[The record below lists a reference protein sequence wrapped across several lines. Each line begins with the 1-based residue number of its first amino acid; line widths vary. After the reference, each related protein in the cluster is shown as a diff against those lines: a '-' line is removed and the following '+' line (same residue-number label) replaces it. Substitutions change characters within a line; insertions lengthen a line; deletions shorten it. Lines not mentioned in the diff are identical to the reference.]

1 MSARRLAAASLTS
14 LVAAFTAVV
23 IGGGTA
29 RAHQASA
36 TFARIETT
44 GDPARLR
51 YEIRIAARD
60 LYEALGLESDREA
73 SPDEIRAGKDRI
85 AAYVSGRLEFDA
97 AGAACRTEPVAVEP
111 VEQGQ
116 RFARVELAIVC
127 PAPIRTIGLEYD
139 LFFDLDRKHIGFVA
153 IDGRGTFQLTAPDDT
168 RLEWDVG
175 GEVASGLG
183 GFVVSGVWHILD
195 GLDHILFLL
204 SLLLM
209 AVVVGPTGSSRLI
222 RSHVREGTV
231 RTGKTGGGQGVA
243 SRPVRQAITYTGGIV
258 TSFTVAHSFTLIGAA
273 LGWFELPSRLVESLI
288 AASIVF
294 VAVDNAIRLD
304 PPRRYLVTFAFGL
317 VHGLG
322 FASMLRPLLPP
333 SEVVMPLLAF
343 NVGVEL
349 GQLGLVLVAM
359 PILYLAI
366 RALGAARYRR
376 IVLPLGAVVLGGLG
390 FIWFLERA
398 FAITILG
405 L

>member
-1 MSARRLAAASLTS
+1 MSARCLASPSIRWPLPHLAAV
-14 LVAAFTAVV
+14 VAVMTLGSGV
-23 IGGGTA
+23 A

-36 TFARIETT
+36 TFSRMETT
-44 GDPARLR
+44 GNPARLKF
-51 YEIRIAARD
+51 EIRIAARD
-60 LYEALGLESDREA
+60 LYEVLELDDDREA
-73 SPDEIRAGKDRI
+73 TADEIRRGQGDI
-85 AAYVSGRLEFDA
+85 MGYVTDRLEFDA
-97 AGAACRTEPVAVEP
+97 DGADCSAEPVAVEP

-116 RFARVELAIVC
+116 RFARVELAVVC
-127 PAPIRTIGLEYD
+127 PAPVRTLGLEYG
-139 LFFDLDRKHIGFVA
+139 LFFELDRRHIGFVS
-153 IDGRGTFQLTAPDDT
+153 IGRGTFQLTRSDP

-175 GEVASGLG
+175 GNVQSGLG

-195 GLDHILFLL
+195 GLDHILFLM

-209 AVVVGPTGSSRLI
+209 AVVV
-222 RSHVREGTV
+222 
-231 RTGKTGGGQGVA
+231 KTGGGEGVA
-243 SRPVRQAITYTGGIV
+243 IRPVRQAISYTGGIV

-304 PPRRYLVTFAFGL
+304 PPRRYLVTFCFGL

-343 NVGVEL
+343 NLGVEL
-349 GQLGLVLVAM
+349 GQLGLVLVVM
-359 PILYLAI
+359 PLLYVAI

-376 IVLPLGAVVLGGLG
+376 LVLPLGAVVLGGLG
-390 FIWFLERA
+390 FIWLVERA
-398 FAITILG
+398 VGITILG

>member
-1 MSARRLAAASLTS
+1 MPTGRLA
-14 LVAAFTAVV
+14 VATAVALAALAA
-23 IGGGTA
+23 GGGVA
-29 RAHQASA
+29 GAHQASA
-36 TFARIETT
+36 TFARLESTA
-44 GDPARLR
+44 DPARLR

-60 LYEALGLESDREA
+60 LYEVLELDGDREA
-73 SPDEIRAGKDRI
+73 TAGEIRAGQGDI
-85 AAYVSGRLEFDA
+85 MAYVSERLAFDA
-97 AGAACRTEPVAVEP
+97 DGADCRAEPVAVEP

-116 RFARVELAIVC
+116 RFARVELAVVC

-139 LFFDLDRKHIGFVA
+139 LFFDLDRRHIGFISV
-153 IDGRGTFQLTAPDDT
+153 GRGTFQLTAPDHT
-168 RLEWDVG
+168 RLEWDIG
-175 GEVASGLG
+175 GAVDSGLG

-209 AVVVGPTGSSRLI
+209 AVI
-222 RSHVREGTV
+222 V
-231 RTGKTGGGQGVA
+231 RTGGADGVA
-243 SRPVRQAITYTGGIV
+243 VRPLRQAISYTGGIV

-273 LGWFELPSRLVESLI
+273 LGWFELPGRLVESLI

-333 SEVVMPLLAF
+333 SQVVLPLLAF

-349 GQLGLVLVAM
+349 GQLGLVVVAM
-359 PILYLAI
+359 PVLYAAI
-366 RALGAARYRR
+366 RGLGAARYRR
-376 IVLPLGAVVLGGLG
+376 VVLPLGAALLGGLG
-390 FIWFLERA
+390 LIWFVERA
-398 FAITILG
+398 FAVTLLG

>member
-1 MSARRLAAASLTS
+1 MSPRRLA
-14 LVAAFTAVV
+14 VAAAALAVASAL
-23 IGGGTA
+23 GAGA
-29 RAHQASA
+29 AHAHQASA
-36 TFARIETT
+36 TFAHIATT
-44 GDPARLR
+44 ADPARLR

-60 LYEALGLESDREA
+60 LYEALELDGDREA
-73 SPDEIRAGKDRI
+73 TADEIRAGKDRI
-85 AAYVSGRLEFDA
+85 IAYVSQRLEFDA

-111 VEQGQ
+111 FEQGQ
-116 RFARVELAIVC
+116 RFARIELAVVC

-139 LFFDLDRKHIGFVA
+139 LFFDLDRRHIGFVS
-153 IDGRGTFQLTAPDDT
+153 IGKGTFQLTAPDDT

-175 GEVASGLG
+175 GEVGSGLG
-183 GFVVSGVWHILD
+183 GFVVSGVRHILD
-195 GLDHILFLL
+195 GLDHILFLM

-209 AVVVGPTGSSRLI
+209 AVVV
-222 RSHVREGTV
+222 
-231 RTGKTGGGQGVA
+231 KTGGGEGVA
-243 SRPVRQAITYTGGIV
+243 VRPVRQAISYTGGIV

-359 PILYLAI
+359 PILYVAI
-366 RALGAARYRR
+366 RALGPSRYRR
-376 IVLPLGAVVLGGLG
+376 VVLPLGAVVLGGLG
-390 FIWFLERA
+390 FIWLVERA
-398 FAITILG
+398 LRITILG

>member
-1 MSARRLAAASLTS
+1 MFRRLAAALSAS
-14 LVAAFTAVV
+14 FIAVV
-23 IGGGTA
+23 LGGGAA

-60 LYEALGLESDREA
+60 LYEALALENDREA
-73 SPDEIRAGKDRI
+73 NADEIRAGKGRI
-85 AAYVSGRLEFDA
+85 LAYVTGSLEFDA
-97 AGAACRTEPVAVEP
+97 GGAACRAEPVAVEP

-116 RFARVELAIVC
+116 LFARVELAVVC
-127 PAPIRTIGLEYD
+127 PAPIRTIGLEYS
-139 LFFDLDRKHIGFVA
+139 LFFDLDRKHIGFVS
-153 IDGRGTFQLTAPDDT
+153 INGRGTFQLTSPDHT

-175 GEVASGLG
+175 GEVESGLA

-209 AVVVGPTGSSRLI
+209 AVVV
-222 RSHVREGTV
+222 
-231 RTGKTGGGQGVA
+231 KTGGGEGVA
-243 SRPVRQAITYTGGIV
+243 IRPIRQAISYTGGIV
-258 TSFTVAHSFTLIGAA
+258 TAFTVAHSLTLIGAA
-273 LGWFELPSRLVESLI
+273 LGWFELPRDLVESLI
-288 AASIVF
+288 ALSIVF

-304 PPRRYLVTFAFGL
+304 PPRRYLVTFVFGL

-333 SEVVMPLLAF
+333 SEVVLPLLAF

-349 GQLGLVLVAM
+349 GQLGLVLIAM

-366 RALGAARYRR
+366 RGLGAARYRR
-376 IVLPLGAVVLGGLG
+376 VVLPLGAVLLGGLG

-398 FAITILG
+398 LAITILG

>member
-1 MSARRLAAASLTS
+1 MSARRLA
-14 LVAAFTAVV
+14 VAAAAVAAVTAL
-23 IGGGTA
+23 GAGA
-29 RAHQASA
+29 AHAHQASA
-36 TFARIETT
+36 TFARLEPTP
-44 GDPARLR
+44 DPARLR

-60 LYEALGLESDREA
+60 LYEALDLDSDREA
-73 SPDEIRAGKDRI
+73 TADEIRRGARVI
-85 AAYVSGRLEFDA
+85 TAYVTDRLEFDA
-97 AGAACRTEPVAVEP
+97 AGAVCKTEPVAVEP

-116 RFARVELAIVC
+116 RFARVELSVVC
-127 PAPIRTIGLEYD
+127 PGPIRTIGLEYD
-139 LFFDLDRKHIGFVA
+139 LFFDLDRRHIGFVSV
-153 IDGRGTFQLTAPDDT
+153 GRGTFQLTAPDDT
-168 RLEWDVG
+168 RLEWDIG
-175 GEVASGLG
+175 GEVDSGLG

-195 GLDHILFLL
+195 GLDHILFLM

-209 AVVVGPTGSSRLI
+209 AVVVR
-222 RSHVREGTV
+222 
-231 RTGKTGGGQGVA
+231 TGGGGGVA
-243 SRPVRQAITYTGGIV
+243 ARPVRQAISYTGGIV

-304 PPRRYLVTFAFGL
+304 PPRRYLVTFCFGL

-349 GQLGLVLVAM
+349 GQLGIVLVAM
-359 PILYLAI
+359 PLLYLAI
-366 RALGAARYRR
+366 RALGPARYRR
-376 IVLPLGAVVLGGLG
+376 VVLPLGAVVLGGLG
-390 FIWFLERA
+390 FIWLVERA
-398 FAITILG
+398 LRVTILG

>member
-1 MSARRLAAASLTS
+1 MFRRLAAALIASFIT
-14 LVAAFTAVV
+14 VV
-23 IGGGTA
+23 LGGGAA

-36 TFARIETT
+36 SFARIETT

-60 LYEALGLESDREA
+60 LYEALALEDDREA
-73 SPDEIRAGKDRI
+73 TADEIRTGKGRI
-85 AAYVSGRLEFDA
+85 LAYVTDSLEFDA
-97 AGAACRTEPVAVEP
+97 GGAACRAEPVAVEP

-116 RFARVELAIVC
+116 LFARVELAVIC
-127 PAPIRTIGLEYD
+127 PAPIRTIGLEYS
-139 LFFDLDRKHIGFVA
+139 LFFDLDRKHIGFVS
-153 IDGRGTFQLTAPDDT
+153 INGRGTFQLTSPDHT

-175 GEVASGLG
+175 GEVESGLA
-183 GFVVSGVWHILD
+183 GFVVSGVRHILD
-195 GLDHILFLL
+195 GLDHILFLM

-209 AVVVGPTGSSRLI
+209 AVVV
-222 RSHVREGTV
+222 
-231 RTGKTGGGQGVA
+231 KTGGGEGVA
-243 SRPVRQAITYTGGIV
+243 IRPPRRAIAYTGGIV
-258 TSFTVAHSFTLIGAA
+258 SSFTVAHSLTLIGAA
-273 LGWFELPSRLVESLI
+273 LGWFELPRDLVESLI
-288 AASIVF
+288 ALSIVF

-304 PPRRYLVTFAFGL
+304 PPRRYLVTFVFGL

-333 SEVVMPLLAF
+333 SEVVLPLLAF

-349 GQLGLVLVAM
+349 GQLGLVLIAM

-366 RALGAARYRR
+366 RGLGAARYRR
-376 IVLPLGAVVLGGLG
+376 VVLPLGAVLLGGLG

-398 FAITILG
+398 LGITILG

>member
-1 MSARRLAAASLTS
+1 MSARRLAVAAASL
-14 LVAAFTAVV
+14 AAVTAL
-23 IGGGTA
+23 GAGA
-29 RAHQASA
+29 AHAHQASA
-36 TFARIETT
+36 TFARIEPTA
-44 GDPARLR
+44 DPARLR

-60 LYEALGLESDREA
+60 LYEALDLDDDREA
-73 SPDEIRAGKDRI
+73 TADEIRRGARAITD
-85 AAYVSGRLEFDA
+85 YVTDRLEFDA
-97 AGAACRTEPVAVEP
+97 AGAVCRTEPVAVEP

-116 RFARVELAIVC
+116 RFARVELAVVC
-127 PAPIRTIGLEYD
+127 PGPIRTIGLEYD
-139 LFFDLDRKHIGFVA
+139 LFFDLDRRHIGFVSV
-153 IDGRGTFQLTAPDDT
+153 GRGTFQLTAPDDT
-168 RLEWDVG
+168 RLEWDIG
-175 GEVASGLG
+175 GEVDSGLG

-195 GLDHILFLL
+195 GLDHILFLM

-209 AVVVGPTGSSRLI
+209 AVVVR
-222 RSHVREGTV
+222 
-231 RTGKTGGGQGVA
+231 TGGGGGVA
-243 SRPVRQAITYTGGIV
+243 VRPLRQAISYTGGIV

-304 PPRRYLVTFAFGL
+304 PPRRYLVTFCFGL

-349 GQLGLVLVAM
+349 GQLGIVLVAM
-359 PILYLAI
+359 PLLYLAI
-366 RALGAARYRR
+366 RALGPARYRR
-376 IVLPLGAVVLGGLG
+376 VVLPLGAVVLGGLG
-390 FIWFLERA
+390 FIWLVERA
-398 FAITILG
+398 FGVTILG